1 MNLRQPR
8 REDPDISLTPLIDVV
23 FLLLIFFMV
32 STTFTRESEI
42 SVDLPEAS
50 AQATENEQHPIEL
63 TIDVSGNYYVN
74 QKQVVNNQMTTLMK
88 ALELAMGGKD
98 QPALIISADGRTPHQ
113 AVITAMDAARQ
124 LGIVSLSLATKE
136 TKETAATP

>member
-32 STTFTRESEI
+32 STSFNRESEI

-50 AQATENEQHPIEL
+50 AQETTDDVKPVDL
-63 TIDVSGNYYVN
+63 TVDVNGNYFVN
-74 QKQVVNNQMTTLMK
+74 QKQLVNNDIETLKK
-88 ALELAMGGKD
+88 ALD
-98 QPALIISADGRTPHQ
+98 QVVHGQEKPALVISADGRTPHQ

-124 LGIVSLSLATKE
+124 LGITRLSLATKE
-136 TKETAATP
+136 TAVKP